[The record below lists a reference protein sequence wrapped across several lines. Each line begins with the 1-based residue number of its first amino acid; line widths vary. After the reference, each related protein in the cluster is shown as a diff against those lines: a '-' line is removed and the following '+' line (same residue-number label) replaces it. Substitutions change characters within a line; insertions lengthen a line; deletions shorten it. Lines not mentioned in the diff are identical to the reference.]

1 MKQINNFSL
10 PTFNEMKQTEEE
22 QECVQEKENIRKI
35 RVYVQELNNVST
47 ITTAIIKMYTNKK
60 KQN

>member
-10 PTFNEMKQTEEE
+10 PTSNELKQTEEE
-22 QECVQEKENIRKI
+22 QESVQENENIRKI